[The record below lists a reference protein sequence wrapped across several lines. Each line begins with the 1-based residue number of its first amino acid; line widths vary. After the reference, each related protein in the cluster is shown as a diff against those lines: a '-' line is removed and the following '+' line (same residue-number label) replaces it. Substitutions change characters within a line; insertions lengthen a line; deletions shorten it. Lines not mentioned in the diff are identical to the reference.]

1 MIRAEIK
8 NIKGNAGDIE
18 TKLIGT
24 TKVILA
30 EYEYLVKAL
39 KTMLEVHVGEE
50 AARHILEN
58 ITKEAL
64 EPKEI
69 TQEDINRKF
78 EEVKKDP
85 EKAAKLLK
93 ALFED

>member
-24 TKVILA
+24 IKVILA